1 MIIIDEER
9 VSDSPFVERIWCSHS
24 EGERAFLSIA
34 VNHCELVVS
43 RLQGKVTMTLRG
55 PETKATPMGNAP
67 AEGEWVGI
75 LLKLGTFLPHLPT
88 SRLVDGGV
96 DLPTASSNSFWLGGS
111 VWQFPD
117 SENAD
122 IFVERLVREGLLRRS
137 PVVEAALQGQLK
149 DLTQRAVQYR
159 FLQVT
164 GITQSTARQI
174 ERARYA
180 TLLLQQG
187 VSILDTI
194 EQAGYY
200 DQPHLT
206 RSLGRFINSTPKYV
220 FSTTLESV
228 EAWQNS
234 TLLKGDLA
242 QEIARLRQQPGKNIG
257 TAGSPTLVRSL
268 LEQGL
273 LDELILLVH
282 PVVAGSGKRLFK
294 DGDSLKRLNLLSAK
308 PTRTGT
314 VILTY
319 QPRKA

>member
-34 VNHCELVVS
+34 VNHCEFVVS
-43 RLQGKVTMTLRG
+43 RLQDKVTMTLRG

-75 LLKLGTFLPHLPT
+75 LLKLGTFLSHPPT

-96 DLPTASSNSFWLGGS
+96 DLTTASSNSFWLGGS
-111 VWQFPD
+111 VWQLPD
-117 SENAD
+117 YENAD
-122 IFVERLVREGLLRRS
+122 IFVERLVHEGLLRRS
-137 PVVEAALQGQLK
+137 PVVEAALQGRLT

-206 RSLGRFINSTPKYV
+206 RSLGRLIGQTPAQLLHHSRPEQLSFLYN
-220 FSTTLESV
+220 TTLF
-228 EAWQNS
+228 
-234 TLLKGDLA
+234 
-242 QEIARLRQQPGKNIG
+242 P
-257 TAGSPTLVRSL
+257 
-268 LEQGL
+268 
-273 LDELILLVH
+273 
-282 PVVAGSGKRLFK
+282 
-294 DGDSLKRLNLLSAK
+294 
-308 PTRTGT
+308 
-314 VILTY
+314 
-319 QPRKA
+319 